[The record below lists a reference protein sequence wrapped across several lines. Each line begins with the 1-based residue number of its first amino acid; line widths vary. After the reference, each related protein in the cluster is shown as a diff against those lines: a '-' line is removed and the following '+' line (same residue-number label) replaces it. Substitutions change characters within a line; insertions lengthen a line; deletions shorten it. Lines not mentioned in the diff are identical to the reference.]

1 MTAPDLPTPDDLA
14 RLRKAATRY
23 GFDSLRLL
31 FRAYDAVVAERDEM
45 QAEAEQLASDLDTER
60 RRRAF
65 DALNEKALDESCQ
78 GLREALTTARHERDE
93 ARVAVRDLL
102 AVADRDAICCT
113 SCSNAA
119 VAIDSNFAYCD
130 EHLSLADGRLRE
142 LSYAAAMRRG
152 RAIVAALPPEAG
164 DG

>member
-14 RLRKAATRY
+14 RLREAAEQY

-31 FRAYDAVVAERDEM
+31 FRAYDAVVAERDE
-45 QAEAEQLASDLDTER
+45 A
-60 RRRAF
+60 RA
-65 DALNEKALDESCQ
+65 
-78 GLREALTTARHERDE
+78 
-93 ARVAVRDLL
+93 AVRDLL
-102 AVADRDAICCT
+102 VVADRDAICCT